1 MSSIMRARSGLTGRF
16 EDWEVI
22 GGSSL
27 KPKVA
32 GPSMLGIGCPNRHA
46 FLFTRSP
53 TPPENPPTST
63 PPSREGGFVRCPVAA
78 IERGEGAFIRKARFH
93 LALGERGIGSAVLPV
108 TVRSSG
114 KARSCRAPLY
124 TTRTDNANG
133 KPAETESAQVRR
145 SIIARRRLIEP
156 DAAVLRALLTG
167 QAAAS

>member
-63 PPSREGGFVRCPVAA
+63 PPSRESGFVRCPFADVST
-78 IERGEGAFIRKARFH
+78 
-93 LALGERGIGSAVLPV
+93 GSIPPIDRDSWCSLYVL
-108 TVRSSG
+108 SWG
-114 KARSCRAPLY
+114 RAGTPLDKY
-124 TTRTDNANG
+124 V
-133 KPAETESAQVRR
+133 Q
-145 SIIARRRLIEP
+145 
-156 DAAVLRALLTG
+156 VLRISLREECAIWTL
-167 QAAAS
+167 

>member
-63 PPSREGGFVRCPVAA
+63 PPYPESGFVPCPIAA
-78 IERGEGAFIRKARFH
+78 ARGSQRQ
-93 LALGERGIGSAVLPV
+93 
-108 TVRSSG
+108 
-114 KARSCRAPLY
+114 CRAMP
-124 TTRTDNANG
+124 G
-133 KPAETESAQVRR
+133 
-145 SIIARRRLIEP
+145 RLP
-156 DAAVLRALLTG
+156 FHDCWDLRANLDTDSR
-167 QAAAS
+167 QAISLSVWHKAASVHDGQEV

>member
-63 PPSREGGFVRCPVAA
+63 PPSRESGFVHCRISEFSAPGCEGSFGYRRPYMRFVSVKLVGQEAA
-78 IERGEGAFIRKARFH
+78 LSQHRVEQSRAFVRT
-93 LALGERGIGSAVLPV
+93 GSHAGF
-108 TVRSSG
+108 R
-114 KARSCRAPLY
+114 
-124 TTRTDNANG
+124 
-133 KPAETESAQVRR
+133 Q
-145 SIIARRRLIEP
+145 
-156 DAAVLRALLTG
+156 
-167 QAAAS
+167 

>member
-63 PPSREGGFVRCPVAA
+63 PPSRESGFVRCVRPVIQRGAGKGWVRVDCRHYAA
-78 IERGEGAFIRKARFH
+78 TALTARV
-93 LALGERGIGSAVLPV
+93 G
-108 TVRSSG
+108 
-114 KARSCRAPLY
+114 
-124 TTRTDNANG
+124 
-133 KPAETESAQVRR
+133 
-145 SIIARRRLIEP
+145 
-156 DAAVLRALLTG
+156 
-167 QAAAS
+167 

>member
-63 PPSREGGFVRCPVAA
+63 PPSRESGFVPW
-78 IERGEGAFIRKARFH
+78 
-93 LALGERGIGSAVLPV
+93 
-108 TVRSSG
+108 
-114 KARSCRAPLY
+114 
-124 TTRTDNANG
+124 
-133 KPAETESAQVRR
+133 AQVDRVGDDVA
-145 SIIARRRLIEP
+145 IPVLVGRLRNGSG
-156 DAAVLRALLTG
+156 DV
-167 QAAAS
+167 